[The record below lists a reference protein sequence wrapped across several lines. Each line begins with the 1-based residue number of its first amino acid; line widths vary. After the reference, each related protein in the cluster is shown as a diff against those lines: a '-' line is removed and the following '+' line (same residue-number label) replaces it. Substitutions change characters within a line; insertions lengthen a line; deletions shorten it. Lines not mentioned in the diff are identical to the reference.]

1 VENVMGTERRNGFTL
16 IELMIALVVITLV
29 VGGYIGANVRAQRN
43 TEEMHERTVAIQD
56 ANRVIEQMRDVS
68 KTGTFPANVVA
79 VYPHNSQVTG
89 ISNLTDEVITVTYTG
104 AVTDNPLIATIT
116 VTWLSY
122 PVRTCSETVQT
133 YITQR

>member
-1 VENVMGTERRNGFTL
+1 MERQSGFTF

-29 VGGYIGANVRAQRN
+29 IGGYVGANIMAQRN

-79 VYPHNSQVTG
+79 AYPHNGQVAG
-89 ISNLTDEVITVTYTG
+89 ISNLPDEVLTVTYTG

-116 VTWLSY
+116 VTWTSY
-122 PVRTCSETVQT
+122 PVRICTETVQT